1 MTDNTEVKEEDKI
14 AEGKMKPGPGN
25 GGILDNYS
33 WAQHDIKE
41 ITINIPIPSNIRSR
55 DLTVKYDSKEIL
67 VQIKGQEAIIK
78 GEFFLPIK
86 SDSFLWS
93 IEEVRDGKSITITF
107 EKADTYKWWESIV
120 KGDKAIDTTK
130 INPEPSKIS
139 DIEDPEMRAQ
149 IEKMMFDSRQK
160 QMGLPSSDELQKNK
174 MLEQFMKAHPE
185 MDFSK
190 AKFN

>member
-1 MTDNTEVKEEDKI
+1 MNSDVTITDNTEGKEEDKI

-25 GGILDNYS
+25 GAILDNYS

-41 ITINIPIPSNIRSR
+41 ITINIPISSDIRCR
-55 DLTVKYDSKEIL
+55 DINVISDSKEIL
-67 VQIKGQEAIIK
+67 VQIEGQEAIIK

-86 SDSFLWS
+86 SDSFLVS
-93 IEEVRDGKSITITF
+93 IVDVNDGRSINITF

-139 DIEDPEMRAQ
+139 DIEDPEMV
-149 IEKMMFDSRQK
+149 
-160 QMGLPSSDELQKNK
+160 
-174 MLEQFMKAHPE
+174 
-185 MDFSK
+185 FSK
-190 AKFN
+190 AK